1 MFLIENYIEENKNII
16 NNFLYEYFQKNYNYY
31 NEDNF
36 LKKNISNEI
45 SKINTNS
52 SIKDAMYY
60 TVSLGGKRIRPIFLL
75 ITAECLGFKNKSQ
88 LLPFACSIE
97 LIHSYSLI
105 HDDLPAMDNDNLRRG
120 KPTNHIVF
128 GEAAAILAGD
138 ALLSEAF
145 IMISDSEYIK
155 HFKCDIILK
164 IIQELSFLSGAGGLV
179 GGQFL
184 DIINSGMSICNEK
197 LTEIHD
203 KKTAALIKAACAMG
217 GILGGADDSLTA
229 SLKNYGTYIGLAF
242 QALDDLLDITGNSQ
256 ITGKT
261 AGIDEN
267 NKKSNIAS
275 ILGADKTKKLIKEY
289 TENGLSYLDETNINF
304 NMLKDFSYY
313 LTKRI
318 N

>member
-16 NNFLYEYFQKNYNYY
+16 NNFLYEYFQKNYNY

-120 KPTNHIVF
+120 KPTNHVVF

-145 IMISDSEYIK
+145 IMISDNEYIK

-164 IIQELSFLSGAGGLV
+164 IIQELSFLSGAEGLV

-184 DIINSGMSICNEK
+184 DIINSGLSICNEK

-289 TENGLSYLDETNINF
+289 TENGLSCLDKTNINF